1 MSPEQMKLDI
11 SNVVCRFNL
20 KSTDIMHVMQYGVH
34 SESHDRLK
42 CFGNNDIPMNSNE
55 IIISKKRY
63 KIEIELQWKNNMK
76 SHEFLRA
83 AAFLQLRN
91 SE

>member
-1 MSPEQMKLDI
+1 
-11 SNVVCRFNL
+11 
-20 KSTDIMHVMQYGVH
+20 MQYGVH
-34 SESHDRLK
+34 SESRDHLK

-55 IIISKKRY
+55 IVISKKRY

-76 SHEFLRA
+76 SHAFLRA
-83 AAFLQLRN
+83 ATFLQLRN